1 MKDREK
7 VLIKI
12 KEKICP
18 NVYFTPPENIK
29 INYPACIVT
38 REDLSVHRANNNL
51 YIISIGYKLVYVSK
65 SEADDVF
72 IKVLNNFNYSN
83 FRTEYKV
90 NGLYHKVFIV
100 YE

>member
-12 KEKICP
+12 KETICP
-18 NVYFTPPENIK
+18 NVYFTPPEDIRLK
-29 INYPACIVT
+29 YPACIVT
-38 REDLSVHRANNNL
+38 REDLDIHRANNNP
-51 YIISIGYKLVYVSK
+51 YMISVGYKLVYVSK
-65 SEADDVF
+65 SESDDVI
-72 IKVLNNFNYSN
+72 IKVLNNFKYSD

-90 NGLYHKVFIV
+90 DGLYHKVFIV

>member
-18 NVYFTPPENIK
+18 NVYFTPPEDIK

-38 REDLSVHRANNNL
+38 REELDIHRANNNV
-51 YIISIGYKLVYVSK
+51 YKVSVGYKLVYVSK
-65 SEADDVF
+65 SEADDII
-72 IKVLNNFNYSN
+72 IKILNNFNHSD

-90 NGLYHKVFIV
+90 NGLYHKVFVV